1 MKSIYYTLFIVCI
14 STQLFGQIEFRE
26 GSWNDFLEMAKTE
39 QKLIFVD
46 AYAVWCGPCKR
57 MSSEVFTQAVVGDFF
72 NENFINAKIDMEK
85 GEGPS
90 LQNKYG
96 VTAYPTL
103 LFITPDGELLHNARG
118 YQDADRLINN
128 GEIALRKTNKADEFT
143 KKYEEGERDPAFIL
157 EYIQQLN
164 KAEKPTEPIVLEYFQ
179 EQKEIDAPIKAR
191 IAFEA
196 LKNMD
201 SQLLQYVM
209 EGKQTIKDNYDQ
221 SIIDKKLIDAA
232 QNTINTAVEYNAPS
246 VFHQMVKSLEQM
258 ELSPA
263 LLQSVER
270 TYYAKTKDEKA
281 YLKNIDETLESESA
295 DPGALAMEIYQAFP
309 ESEPML
315 QYARKIFDK
324 NFPKNMTMDNYVT
337 GLSLAIGLEDF
348 VYMEQIFETMKM
360 KLNPS
365 SQEER
370 QVEGLYQKA
379 KNFLTRK
386 TGRQQRGN

>member
-1 MKSIYYTLFIVCI
+1 MKSILFTLFII
-14 STQLFGQIEFRE
+14 GFSTQLFGQIEFRD
-26 GSWNDFLEMAKTE
+26 GTWDDLLEMSKAE
-39 QKLIFVD
+39 DKLIFVD

-57 MSSEVFTQAVVGDFF
+57 MSKEVFTQASVGDFF

-90 LQNKYG
+90 IQRKYG

-103 LFITPDGELLHNARG
+103 LFITPDGDLLHKARG
-118 YQDADRLINN
+118 YQPADRLINN
-128 GEIALRKTNKADEFT
+128 GKIALSKTNKADEFAT
-143 KKYEEGERDPAFIL
+143 RYDEGERDPAFVL

-164 KAEKPTEPIVLEYFQ
+164 KADKPTESIALQYFQ
-179 EQKEIDAPIKAR
+179 EQKEVEAPLKAR

-209 EGKQTIKDNYDQ
+209 EGKATIKENYDQ
-221 SIIDKKLIDAA
+221 SVIDEKLVAA
-232 QNTINTAVEYNAPS
+232 AESTINTAVEFNAPS
-246 VFHQMVKSLEQM
+246 VFHQMVSSLEQM

-270 TYYAKTKDEKA
+270 KYYAQTEDESAFLESIKTS
-281 YLKNIDETLESESA
+281 LESESA

-309 ESEPML
+309 NSKSML
-315 QYARKIFDK
+315 EYGREIFDR
-324 NFPKNMTMDNYVT
+324 NFAKNMTVENYVT

-360 KLNPS
+360 KPNPNP
-365 SQEER
+365 QEKR
-370 QVEGLYQKA
+370 QVEALYQKA
-379 KNFLTRK
+379 KSFLTRQLK
-386 TGRQQRGN
+386 PQGN

>member
-1 MKSIYYTLFIVCI
+1 MKSILFTLFII
-14 STQLFGQIEFRE
+14 GFSTQLFGQIEFRD
-26 GSWNDFLEMAKTE
+26 GTWDDLLEMSKAE
-39 QKLIFVD
+39 DKLIFVD

-57 MSSEVFTQAVVGDFF
+57 MSKEVFTQASVGDFF

-90 LQNKYG
+90 IQRKYG

-103 LFITPDGELLHNARG
+103 LFITPDGDLLHKARG
-118 YQDADRLINN
+118 YQPADRLINN
-128 GEIALRKTNKADEFT
+128 GKIALSKTNKADEFAT
-143 KKYEEGERDPAFIL
+143 RYDEGERDPAFVL

-164 KAEKPTEPIVLEYFQ
+164 KADKPTESIALQYFQ
-179 EQKEIDAPIKAR
+179 EQKEVEVPLKAR

-209 EGKQTIKDNYDQ
+209 EGKATIKENYDQ
-221 SIIDKKLIDAA
+221 SVIDEKLVAA
-232 QNTINTAVEYNAPS
+232 AESTINTAVEFNAPS
-246 VFHQMVKSLEQM
+246 VFHQMVSSLEQM

-270 TYYAKTKDEKA
+270 KYYAQTEDESAFLESIKTS
-281 YLKNIDETLESESA
+281 LESESA

-309 ESEPML
+309 NSKSML
-315 QYARKIFDK
+315 EYGREIFDR
-324 NFPKNMTMDNYVT
+324 NFAKNMTVENYVT

-360 KLNPS
+360 KPNPNP
-365 SQEER
+365 QEKR
-370 QVEGLYQKA
+370 QVEALYQKA
-379 KNFLTRK
+379 KSFLTRQLK
-386 TGRQQRGN
+386 PQGN

>member
-1 MKSIYYTLFIVCI
+1 MKSIYYTLFIACI

-26 GSWNDFLEMAKTE
+26 GSWDEFLEMAKTE

-57 MSSEVFTQAVVGDFF
+57 MSSEVFTQTGVGDFF

-90 LQNKYG
+90 IQNKYG

-103 LFITPDGELLHNARG
+103 LFITPEGDLLHKARG
-118 YQDADRLINN
+118 YQPADRLINN
-128 GEIALRKTNKADEFT
+128 GKIALRKTNKADEFST
-143 KKYEEGERDPAFIL
+143 RYEDGERDPDFVL
-157 EYIQQLN
+157 EYIHQLN
-164 KAEKPTEPIVLEYFQ
+164 KADKPTEPIVLEYFQ
-179 EQKEIDAPIKAR
+179 ERKEIDAPIKAR

-201 SQLLQYVM
+201 SQLLQYVL
-209 EGKQTIKDNYDQ
+209 EAKQTIKDNYDQ

-246 VFHQMVKSLEQM
+246 VFNQMVNSLKQM
-258 ELSPA
+258 ELSPV

-270 TYYAKTKDEKA
+270 TYYAKTEDEEA
-281 YLKNIDETLESESA
+281 YLENVEETLESESA
-295 DPGALAMEIYQAFP
+295 DPSELAMEIYQAFP
-309 ESEPML
+309 ESKSML
-315 QYARKIFDK
+315 QYARKMFDN
-324 NFPKNMTMDNYVT
+324 NFPKNMSMDNYVT

-360 KLNPS
+360 KPNPN
-365 SQEER
+365 SQEAR

-386 TGRQQRGN
+386 AGGQGN